1 MQNKYIVAFIL
12 VVVTALC
19 GFFELPFWLSSLII
33 LIVYLGAQ
41 FLLIDA
47 QSQQVEAATPG
58 ISSQTSS
65 GAQNAQPMAEATSRI
80 AIGSATV
87 SHFVDKLSNVL
98 AEQVRSVGTISQMV
112 GVLEK
117 DNHGLLSDADLA
129 QSKILTAEE
138 NTKES
143 AALLK
148 TMVEKQH
155 RLEGQIS
162 DTSEHLHK
170 LQDRIGNIVAILNT
184 INQLADQTNMLA
196 LNAAIEAARAGD
208 QGRGFAVVA
217 DEVRDLA
224 KRTTEATQG
233 IEDVIKEIN
242 IGSENAVKAMSDVAT
257 QGADIAQSIDQV
269 VDSMQVSAENAV
281 IAAQA
286 MNNVRDTVHSH
297 SNSNSTINE
306 AVNLLHTSVSGIEHD
321 LHEVSEKAAQV
332 SLQTEGIF
340 RYLANFDVQDRNAR
354 VREVAITAAAAIADN
369 FEQALKSGRISES
382 QLFDSQYQPI
392 ANTDPIKYSTQFD
405 KFTDEILPSI
415 QEPILQQ
422 HDFIVYAGA
431 VDRNGYFPTHNKKFS
446 QPLTGNK
453 DIDLVN
459 NRTKRI
465 FNDPT
470 GKRCGANQEKF
481 LLQTY
486 KRDTGEVMHDLSAP
500 IFVRGKHWGN
510 IRIGY
515 HPEQ

>member
-1 MQNKYIVAFIL
+1 
-12 VVVTALC
+12 
-19 GFFELPFWLSSLII
+19 
-33 LIVYLGAQ
+33 
-41 FLLIDA
+41 
-47 QSQQVEAATPG
+47 
-58 ISSQTSS
+58 
-65 GAQNAQPMAEATSRI
+65 
-80 AIGSATV
+80 
-87 SHFVDKLSNVL
+87 
-98 AEQVRSVGTISQMV
+98 
-112 GVLEK
+112 
-117 DNHGLLSDADLA
+117 
-129 QSKILTAEE
+129 
-138 NTKES
+138 
-143 AALLK
+143 
-148 TMVEKQH
+148 
-155 RLEGQIS
+155 
-162 DTSEHLHK
+162 
-170 LQDRIGNIVAILNT
+170 
-184 INQLADQTNMLA
+184 
-196 LNAAIEAARAGD
+196 AARAGD

-340 RYLANFDVQDRNAR
+340 RFLANFDVQDRNAKI
-354 VREVAITAAAAIADN
+354 REVAISAAATIADN